1 MKRKRRDISIPVVSM
16 ADIAFLLLIFL
27 MVPSITSTKN
37 KKTIHLNLPKVE
49 DATKVSMKK
58 SDDIFITKEGGYFY
72 QGKESTLDEINE
84 KLSTKTVLNKN
95 IVVFVHSDEDTEY
108 EYINR
113 VIEILQ
119 FNQLQNCVFVSK
131 KIKK

>member
-1 MKRKRRDISIPVVSM
+1 M
-16 ADIAFLLLIFL
+16 
-27 MVPSITSTKN
+27 
-37 KKTIHLNLPKVE
+37 PKVE